1 MKHLKL
7 CTCLII
13 LSLTSLNSF
22 AKKKPDWVKQRP
34 NDQTFYMGIGMKPK
48 SGSELSYK
56 KGARDMALK
65 EMTSEI
71 KVTISS
77 NSVLHQMESNFE
89 FKEEYEAKI
98 NTSVQETLEGYE
110 VLTWEDKNEYWVMTR
125 LSKDK
130 YKRMRE
136 MKLDKAKMMASSYI
150 ADAKKAL
157 ENYDAYSALHLLGKA
172 ALSLKDHLEDDLTY
186 KSLDGTTNVGTQI
199 STTVQD
205 VFRRIEIVP
214 SQRSFQIQFSKQME
228 VPISIS
234 ATLTNDIGQ
243 KMPLANFPLEY
254 KFTKG
259 EGELVPQSKT
269 FPDGTAKVSIT
280 RLISKRK
287 TQELCACFDFNSIL
301 TEGSSEEDQKVL
313 SIFFPAKQLP
323 STQIQIDV
331 LKSTAYLISKET
343 VFEKETT
350 NHIFAS
356 QIRKELNESFFTF
369 TTNKETADFIV
380 KINTNFSEGEAKKG
394 QGYSLYIVFAD
405 LSISISDADSEIE
418 IFTDQLSGIKGARPG
433 NIDYAL
439 KDVRAKLLEQ
449 FKRKIEPR
457 IEEVDM

>member
-1 MKHLKL
+1 M
-7 CTCLII
+7 
-13 LSLTSLNSF
+13 
-22 AKKKPDWVKQRP
+22 
-34 NDQTFYMGIGMKPK
+34 
-48 SGSELSYK
+48 
-56 KGARDMALK
+56 
-65 EMTSEI
+65 
-71 KVTISS
+71 
-77 NSVLHQMESNFE
+77 
-89 FKEEYEAKI
+89 
-98 NTSVQETLEGYE
+98 
-110 VLTWEDKNEYWVMTR
+110 
-125 LSKDK
+125 
-130 YKRMRE
+130 
-136 MKLDKAKMMASSYI
+136 
-150 ADAKKAL
+150 
-157 ENYDAYSALHLLGKA
+157 
-172 ALSLKDHLEDDLTY
+172 EDDLTY

-350 NHIFAS
+350 NH
-356 QIRKELNESFFTF
+356 RN
-369 TTNKETADFIV
+369 
-380 KINTNFSEGEAKKG
+380 NF
-394 QGYSLYIVFAD
+394 V
-405 LSISISDADSEIE
+405 
-418 IFTDQLSGIKGARPG
+418 
-433 NIDYAL
+433 
-439 KDVRAKLLEQ
+439 
-449 FKRKIEPR
+449 
-457 IEEVDM
+457 